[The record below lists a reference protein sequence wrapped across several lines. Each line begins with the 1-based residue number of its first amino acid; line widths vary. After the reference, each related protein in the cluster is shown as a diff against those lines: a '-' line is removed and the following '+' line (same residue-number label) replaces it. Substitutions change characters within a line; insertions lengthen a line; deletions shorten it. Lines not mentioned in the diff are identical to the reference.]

1 MTTWSVVKHD
11 GGEKQRRKLIP
22 RIALLTCLALVV
34 VSLGIALS
42 PRSPKEPAKPPFSEQ
57 ARSAALA
64 ETMRLRAAG
73 EVLGGSTSGDAAPAV
88 ARTVSLLTSQ
98 ARALLLPGQDEPDSA
113 LPAGPAAP
121 SVVPSGAPSPAP
133 SGAQPA
139 AATPD
144 PSGAATGAP
153 SPDPSGTPTGAESA
167 ATLPASAAALATA
180 LADSAVQRLADAAVA
195 DGGMARLLAAVG
207 TAQLLQA
214 SSLATAAGAPAPAV
228 PDPAVPPLSG
238 TCPDAAASPSSP
250 AATAASA
257 ASAASAGSAGSAGAD
272 ANAATLPGALA
283 ATVRTELET
292 VYGYQV
298 ALPRLGGAAA
308 ARASEQL
315 VLHEALAAG
324 AEALSRVHCA
334 PVPQREAGYTT
345 EQDFL
350 ANPAAGLGG
359 LEASALPVYGDLVA
373 LSEGQTRQWAI
384 AGLVGA
390 ARRSAVWGAE
400 TGALPGL
407 AVDPAGLPEL
417 PAPSP

>member
-11 GGEKQRRKLIP
+11 SGEKRRRKHIP
-22 RIALLTCLALVV
+22 RIALLACLALVV

-42 PRSPKEPAKPPFSEQ
+42 PGSPKEPAEPPFSEQ

-64 ETMRLRAAG
+64 DSMRLRAAG
-73 EVLGGSTSGDAAPAV
+73 EELAGSTSGDAAPAV
-88 ARTVSLLTSQ
+88 AQTVSLLTSQ
-98 ARALLLPGQDEPDSA
+98 ARALLLPGREEPETAVS
-113 LPAGPAAP
+113 AGPDAP
-121 SVVPSGAPSPAP
+121 PAAP
-133 SGAQPA
+133 SGAQSGARSA
-139 AATPD
+139 A
-144 PSGAATGAP
+144 PSGAATGA
-153 SPDPSGTPTGAESA
+153 E
-167 ATLPASAAALATA
+167 SAAALPPSADALAAA
-180 LADSAVQRLADAAVA
+180 LADSAAQRLADAAVA

-214 SSLATAAGAPAPAV
+214 SSLAAAAGAPAPAV

-238 TCPDAAASPSSP
+238 TCPSPAASPSSSP
-250 AATAASA
+250 AG
-257 ASAASAGSAGSAGAD
+257 ASAASAGAGA
-272 ANAATLPGALA
+272 AAPTLPGALA
-283 ATVRTELET
+283 ATVRTEHEA

-298 ALPRLGGAAA
+298 ALTRLGGAAA
-308 ARASEQL
+308 GRASEQL
-315 VLHEALAAG
+315 ALHEALAAG

-334 PVPQREAGYTT
+334 PVPQREAGYSM

-350 ANPAAGLGG
+350 TDPSAGLGG

-390 ARRSAVWGAE
+390 ARRSAAWGAE

-407 AVDPAGLPEL
+407 AVDPAGFPEL
-417 PAPSP
+417 PLPSP

>member
-1 MTTWSVVKHD
+1 MKDDS
-11 GGEKQRRKLIP
+11 GEKQRRKLIP
-22 RIALLTCLALVV
+22 RIALLACLALVV
-34 VSLGIALS
+34 VSLGGALS
-42 PRSPKEPAKPPFSEQ
+42 PGRPEAPAEPPFSEQ

-73 EVLGGSTSGDAAPAV
+73 EELGGPTSGDATPAV

-121 SVVPSGAPSPAP
+121 SDGPSAAPPSGP
-133 SGAQPA
+133 SGTGSA
-139 AATPD
+139 A
-144 PSGAATGAP
+144 PSGAATGA
-153 SPDPSGTPTGAESA
+153 ESA
-167 ATLPASAAALATA
+167 VTPPLSAAALATA
-180 LADSAVQRLADAAVA
+180 LADSAAQRLADAAVA

-214 SSLATAAGAPAPAV
+214 SSLAAAAGAPAPAV
-228 PDPAVPPLSG
+228 PDPAAPQLSG
-238 TCPDAAASPSSP
+238 ACPSAAASASSSP
-250 AATAASA
+250 AGASA
-257 ASAASAGSAGSAGAD
+257 TSAVPATSAGATASAGAEAA
-272 ANAATLPGALA
+272 AATLPGALA
-283 ATVRTELET
+283 AAVRTELET

-298 ALPRLGGAAA
+298 ALTRLGGAAA

-315 VLHEALAAG
+315 ARHEALAAG

-334 PVPQREAGYTT
+334 PVPQREAGYTMAP
-345 EQDFL
+345 DFL
-350 ANPAAGLGG
+350 AEPAAGLGG

-390 ARRSAVWGAE
+390 ARRSAAWGAE

-407 AVDPAGLPEL
+407 TADPADFPEL
-417 PAPSP
+417 PTASP

>member
-11 GGEKQRRKLIP
+11 SGEKRRRKHIP
-22 RIALLTCLALVV
+22 RIALLACLALVV

-42 PRSPKEPAKPPFSEQ
+42 PGSPKEPAEPPFSEQ

-64 ETMRLRAAG
+64 DSMRLRAAG
-73 EVLGGSTSGDAAPAV
+73 EELAGSTSGDAAPAV
-88 ARTVSLLTSQ
+88 AQTVSLLTSQ
-98 ARALLLPGQDEPDSA
+98 ARALLLPGREEPETAVS
-113 LPAGPAAP
+113 AGPDAP
-121 SVVPSGAPSPAP
+121 PAAP
-133 SGAQPA
+133 SGAQSGARSA
-139 AATPD
+139 A
-144 PSGAATGAP
+144 PSGAATGA
-153 SPDPSGTPTGAESA
+153 E
-167 ATLPASAAALATA
+167 SAAALPPSADALAAA
-180 LADSAVQRLADAAVA
+180 LADSAAQRLADAAVA

-214 SSLATAAGAPAPAV
+214 SSLAAAAGAPAPAV

-238 TCPDAAASPSSP
+238 TCPSPAASPSSSP
-250 AATAASA
+250 AG
-257 ASAASAGSAGSAGAD
+257 ASAASAGAGA
-272 ANAATLPGALA
+272 ATPTLPGALA
-283 ATVRTELET
+283 ATVRTEHEA

-298 ALPRLGGAAA
+298 ALTRLGGAAA
-308 ARASEQL
+308 GRASEQL
-315 VLHEALAAG
+315 ALHEALAAG

-334 PVPQREAGYTT
+334 PVPQREAGYSM

-350 ANPAAGLGG
+350 TDPSAGLGG

-390 ARRSAVWGAE
+390 ARRSAAWGAE

-407 AVDPAGLPEL
+407 AVDPAGFPEL
-417 PAPSP
+417 PLPSP

>member
-11 GGEKQRRKLIP
+11 SGEKRRRKHIP
-22 RIALLTCLALVV
+22 RIALLACLALVV

-42 PRSPKEPAKPPFSEQ
+42 PGSPKEPAEPPFSEQ

-64 ETMRLRAAG
+64 DSMRLRAAG
-73 EVLGGSTSGDAAPAV
+73 EELAGSTSGDAAPAV
-88 ARTVSLLTSQ
+88 AQTVSLLTSQ
-98 ARALLLPGQDEPDSA
+98 ARALLLPGREEPETAVS
-113 LPAGPAAP
+113 AGPDAP
-121 SVVPSGAPSPAP
+121 PAAP
-133 SGAQPA
+133 SGAQSGARSA
-139 AATPD
+139 A
-144 PSGAATGAP
+144 PSGAATGA
-153 SPDPSGTPTGAESA
+153 E
-167 ATLPASAAALATA
+167 SAAALPPSADALAAA
-180 LADSAVQRLADAAVA
+180 LADSAAQRLADAAVA

-214 SSLATAAGAPAPAV
+214 SSLAAAAGAPAPAV

-238 TCPDAAASPSSP
+238 TCPSPAASPSSSP
-250 AATAASA
+250 AG
-257 ASAASAGSAGSAGAD
+257 ASAASAGAGAAAPTLPGALAASAGAG
-272 ANAATLPGALA
+272 AAAPTLPGALA
-283 ATVRTELET
+283 ATVRTEHEA

-298 ALPRLGGAAA
+298 ALTRLGGAAA
-308 ARASEQL
+308 GRASEQL
-315 VLHEALAAG
+315 ALHEALAAG

-334 PVPQREAGYTT
+334 PVPQREAGYSM

-350 ANPAAGLGG
+350 TDPSAGLGG

-390 ARRSAVWGAE
+390 ARRSAAWGAE

-407 AVDPAGLPEL
+407 AVDPAGFPEL
-417 PAPSP
+417 PLPSP

>member
-1 MTTWSVVKHD
+1 MTTWSVVKD
-11 GGEKQRRKLIP
+11 DSGEKQRRKLIP
-22 RIALLTCLALVV
+22 RIALLACLALVV

-42 PRSPKEPAKPPFSEQ
+42 PGSPEEPAEPPFSEQ

-64 ETMRLRAAG
+64 ETMRLRTAG
-73 EVLGGSTSGDAAPAV
+73 EELGGSTSGDATPAV

-113 LPAGPAAP
+113 LPAAPAAP
-121 SVVPSGAPSPAP
+121 SDGPSVAPSDGRSAAASGAE
-133 SGAQPA
+133 
-139 AATPD
+139 
-144 PSGAATGAP
+144 SGAATSAK
-153 SPDPSGTPTGAESA
+153 SA
-167 ATLPASAAALATA
+167 AALPPSAAALATA
-180 LADSAVQRLADAAVA
+180 LADSAAQRLADAAVA

-214 SSLATAAGAPAPAV
+214 SSLAAAAGAPAPVV
-228 PDPAVPPLSG
+228 PDPAVPQLSG
-238 TCPDAAASPSSP
+238 ACPNAAASASSSP
-250 AATAASA
+250 ASAAATSA
-257 ASAASAGSAGSAGAD
+257 ASATSAAPATSAASAPAGSAGAE

-283 ATVRTELET
+283 AAVRTELET

-298 ALPRLGGAAA
+298 ALTRLGGAAA

-315 VLHEALAAG
+315 AQHEALAAG

-334 PVPQREAGYTT
+334 PVPQREAGYTMK
-345 EQDFL
+345 QDFL
-350 ANPAAGLGG
+350 ASPAAGLGA

-407 AVDPAGLPEL
+407 AADPADFPEL
-417 PAPSP
+417 PVPSP